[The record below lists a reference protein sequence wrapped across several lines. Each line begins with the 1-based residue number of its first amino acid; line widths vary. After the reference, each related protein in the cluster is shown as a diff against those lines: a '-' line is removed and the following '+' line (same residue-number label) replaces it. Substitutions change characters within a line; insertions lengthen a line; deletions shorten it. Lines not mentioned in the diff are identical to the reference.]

1 MLETNAPAQMVAKAR
16 CRNGRN
22 GDTLAGPG
30 EREAAVVT
38 RLRYASS
45 AGRLTGPIPEQ
56 RRKPLPCEYVV
67 ATGPHRI
74 QGRAAGAGTP
84 VPGGPPRRLDRLRGR
99 RPDRHGLP
107 AGALERT
114 HHRDLRQRRAHR
126 LPRPPPAGPPRQRD
140 HRGGELVG
148 DRAVARHDRRR
159 PAGRAA
165 AQRAR
170 ARLPLARLRR
180 PGDRA
185 VPPTG
190 RDRGLRPGRVPRYLA
205 GGSHPP
211 AALAL
216 IRALERLAGVAIDA
230 TELEAA
236 AKDHI
241 EQVEQAIRERPQIAE
256 FVEQIRTM
264 VEQGA
269 EQRLP
274 SGDEIADELERFL
287 SQQPPPDD
295 DNRSM

>member
-38 RLRYASS
+38 RLPYASS

-107 AGALERT
+107 AGALDRLASGTIEAVSWSEIELSLGTTVDGLRDALLLSGPEPDFRWHAFADQVTELCRQLETVPAIVELAAGIQSVLEERL
-114 HHRDLRQRRAHR
+114 HQAGI
-126 LPRPPPAGPPRQRD
+126 PAMG
-140 HRGGELVG
+140 LW
-148 DRAVARHDRRR
+148 AR
-159 PAGRAA
+159 
-165 AQRAR
+165 
-170 ARLPLARLRR
+170 
-180 PGDRA
+180 
-185 VPPTG
+185 VPP
-190 RDRGLRPGRVPRYLA
+190 YLA

-211 AALAL
+211 AALTLVRTMA
-216 IRALERLAGVAIDA
+216 RLASIEVET
-230 TELEAA
+230 TELKAA
-236 AKDHI
+236 
-241 EQVEQAIRERPQIAE
+241 
-256 FVEQIRTM
+256 
-264 VEQGA
+264 
-269 EQRLP
+269 
-274 SGDEIADELERFL
+274 S
-287 SQQPPPDD
+287 
-295 DNRSM
+295 

>member
-38 RLRYASS
+38 RLPYASS

-84 VPGGPPRRLDRLRGR
+84 VPG
-99 RPDRHGLP
+99 
-107 AGALERT
+107 
-114 HHRDLRQRRAHR
+114 
-126 LPRPPPAGPPRQRD
+126 GPPRQRD

-295 DNRSM
+295 D